1 MAQESMPPYKPPLA
15 VFFGDLGTV
24 LELPYKFFDKKQ
36 SSQKHRETEHRLV
49 LAPSS

>member
-1 MAQESMPPYKPPLA
+1 MPPYKPLLA
-15 VFFGDLGTV
+15 LVFRDLRMA

-36 SSQKHRETEHRLV
+36 SSQEHRETEHPLV